1 MQFNDF
7 KRIVTCF
14 ADDSGDVVT
23 DHGELLVQIRDET
36 ITAKVTKHRS
46 GELLVD
52 EAGFDGPM
60 PARSWIVKR
69 LARLPLLA
77 DRICSYVRPPEH
89 FVSPSGLL
97 LDQLERDPED
107 VPRRCPDAGKAIRE
121 KLGHQATDATSVW
134 YLTSDAGEGKTSM
147 IEEVAVRQAEAYK
160 AKQADWL
167 LVPVPLGGGTF
178 LRFDDVVV
186 SALVNKL
193 RFQLLYYDAF
203 LELVRLGV
211 LVPAFDGFE
220 EMIVE
225 SSSHEAIS
233 ALGNLVGKLESEG
246 NLLFAAR
253 KAHFDYT
260 RSTALLFDTIGRGQ
274 GVTFGQLSLNRWD
287 RDTFLRYAKERR
299 VADPSKLHEVAAK
312 RLGPEHPVLTR
323 AVLVKR
329 LIDIAT
335 EDSDI
340 SHLLD
345 RISQDQHNYFHDFV
359 ESIVEREA
367 HSKWIDKSGDPPSAL
382 LAINE
387 HHELLSMLAREM
399 WLGSTDELGTDVVGL
414 VVEDFVDENN
424 KSPAVLRQI
433 QERIKEHS
441 LLKLLQSRARPG
453 DQKWLLAF
461 DHEDVRIFY
470 LGQALGRALVA
481 HDLGTVRSIIE
492 MAALPPNASA
502 EASRYVRL
510 RGDDA
515 QRTTLKLLQSLAD
528 ANPLASFTTENCG
541 LLTIGLID
549 GQDGRHEARNMTFP
563 ADALSNRS
571 LTNFRV
577 LGSYFLGTNLTE
589 TELRG
594 CEFVNCQF
602 ERLEVSN
609 QIDVINT
616 SIDDACRVESVV
628 LRNGETDDQISRF
641 APNQIR
647 RELDRVGFTFPSNPP
662 PENDAD
668 EGHEADND
676 LVLVQRFLRPF
687 RRATVL
693 YESTIRQRLGVNANH
708 FVNALLPTLRL
719 AGVVKDVTTRGHGS
733 QHKMRLAASMKE
745 IEEAM
750 SASGGRFEGFVEEVR
765 RRVA

>member
-14 ADDSGDVVT
+14 ADDGGDVLT

-36 ITAKVTKHRS
+36 ITAKVTKRS
-46 GELLVD
+46 GDLLV
-52 EAGFDGPM
+52 EEEGFDGPM
-60 PARSWIVKR
+60 AARVWIVKR

-77 DRICSYVRPPEH
+77 DRICSYVQPPEH
-89 FVSPSGLL
+89 FVSPSGDL

-107 VPRRCPDAGKAIRE
+107 KPRFCRDAGEALRE
-121 KLGHQATDATSVW
+121 KLDDEAADATSVW
-134 YLTSDAGEGKTSM
+134 YLTSNAGEGKTSI
-147 IEEVAVRQAEAYK
+147 IEEMAVRQAERYK

-167 LVPVPLGGGTF
+167 LVPIPLGGGTF

-253 KAHFDYT
+253 KARFDYT

-274 GVTFGQLSLNRWD
+274 GVTFGQLSLRRWD
-287 RDTFLRYAKERR
+287 RDTFVSYAEKRS
-299 VADPSKLHEVAAK
+299 VADPSNLYKVASS
-312 RLGPEHPVLTR
+312 RLGEEHPVLTR

-329 LIDIAT
+329 LVDVAT
-335 EDSDI
+335 EDADI
-340 SHLLD
+340 SSLLD

-359 ESIVEREA
+359 GSIVKREA
-367 HSKWIDKSGDPPSAL
+367 ESKWIDKSGDPPRAL
-382 LAINE
+382 LAIEE
-387 HHELLSMLAREM
+387 HHDLLSMLAREM
-399 WLGSTDELGTDVVGL
+399 WLGSTNELGIDVVSL
-414 VVEDFVDENN
+414 VVEDFVDENL

-433 QERIKEHS
+433 QRRIREHS
-441 LLKLLQSRARPG
+441 LLKLAQSGARSG
-453 DQKWLLAF
+453 GQKWLLGF

-481 HDLGTVRSIIE
+481 DDPSGVRAIIE
-492 MAALPPNASA
+492 MAALPSAASA
-502 EASRYVRL
+502 EACRYIRL
-510 RGDDA
+510 IGDGVL
-515 QRTTLKLLQSLAD
+515 RTTLALLQTLAD
-528 ANPLASFTTENCG
+528 ANPLASFATENCG

-549 GQDGRHEARNMTFP
+549 GQDGDHEAHNMTFP
-563 ADALSNRS
+563 ADALDNRR

-577 LGSYFLGTNLTE
+577 LGSYFQGTSLEKTK
-589 TELRG
+589 LCR

-602 ERLEVSN
+602 ERLE
-609 QIDVINT
+609 
-616 SIDDACRVESVV
+616 IDDSLDVSDTLIDDTCRIASVV
-628 LRNGETDDQISRF
+628 LLDDQISRF
-641 APNQIR
+641 APKQIR
-647 RELDRVGFTFPSNPP
+647 RELVGAGFSFPTNTTI
-662 PENDAD
+662 DQIAD
-668 EGHEADND
+668 QGHDDED

-687 RRATVL
+687 LRATVL

-708 FVNALLPTLRL
+708 FVNNLLPKLRI
-719 AGVVKDVTTRGHGS
+719 AGVVKDVPTGGHGS
-733 QHKMRLAASMKE
+733 LHRMRLAAPMKT

-750 SASGGRFEGFVEEVR
+750 SASGGTFAGFVEEVR
-765 RRVA
+765 RGVA